1 MLNFNQDGLQ
11 IFDSFEIDTNLPKHG
26 KQGSLNIETSSGNT
40 FFSPST
46 RMRADG
52 VRTRITVGG
61 SGQSFEGGPNL
72 HLVAL
77 EKDSFLEFLGRK
89 LLKWGDKLTG
99 KEPRQRYINAHQ
111 NLDGSFE
118 MEKEQAPTLSVEE
131 FFKSL
136 KNSKRQLEKLDE
148 RIEAYEASLEQAKAL
163 GQVALAQDLQR
174 KVEVVKSESQL
185 YANNL
190 VKVILEEQAV
200 DFYKKSERGIRLDW
214 IKNFTRTIPQKFV
227 DTKARLD
234 SLKIFDN
241 YVIMHYDPDGVNTK
255 MTDEEVEEAKK
266 DPILFGV
273 IAGSRK
279 LYYIGD
285 WVDEYC
291 DLTLDA
297 FIDEFGKDV
306 INKNNITAEID
317 VNFGETTLAEPDA
330 EETKEA
336 VPEEA

>member
-1 MLNFNQDGLQ
+1 LRSLRA
-11 IFDSFEIDTNLPKHG
+11 NL
-26 KQGSLNIETSSGNT
+26 
-40 FFSPST
+40 
-46 RMRADG
+46 
-52 VRTRITVGG
+52 
-61 SGQSFEGGPNL
+61 
-72 HLVAL
+72 
-77 EKDSFLEFLGRK
+77 
-89 LLKWGDKLTG
+89 
-99 KEPRQRYINAHQ
+99 
-111 NLDGSFE
+111 
-118 MEKEQAPTLSVEE
+118 
-131 FFKSL
+131 
-136 KNSKRQLEKLDE
+136 
-148 RIEAYEASLEQAKAL
+148 
-163 GQVALAQDLQR
+163 
-174 KVEVVKSESQL
+174 
-185 YANNL
+185 
-190 VKVILEEQAV
+190 
-200 DFYKKSERGIRLDW
+200 
-214 IKNFTRTIPQKFV
+214 

-234 SLKIFDN
+234 ELKIFDN
-241 YVIMHYDPDGVNTK
+241 YVIMHYDPDGVNSS

-330 EETKEA
+330 EETNKEA